1 MFKLLLFKTVCALLW
16 SRRRKKKKKNTNEE
30 SVFLSCRDSDKWEEG
45 EKDREGGREMGGRGW
60 RGGRKGETGKRWGGG
75 ERERERAYG
84 VSKELGV
91 LRPVNQCGYNLVF
104 YAEST
109 STVVTWYFT
118 PSPPARLYQ
127 GESIRKREREKDSNG
142 EGRGEK

>member
-1 MFKLLLFKTVCALLW
+1 MEEE
-16 SRRRKKKKKNTNEE
+16 KKEEKKNTNEE

-60 RGGRKGETGKRWGGG
+60 RGGRKRETGKRWGMGG
-75 ERERERAYG
+75 GGRRERAYG

-104 YAEST
+104 YAQST
-109 STVVTWYFT
+109 STVISW
-118 PSPPARLYQ
+118 RQ
-127 GESIRKREREKDSNG
+127 HMEKRERKKAMG
-142 EGRGEK
+142 KEGVRSERE